1 MASST
6 DERRVNYG
14 RRFFWFAVA
23 IVVTG
28 LAYTGGWY
36 YAADRLV
43 AEVNAR
49 VAAANR
55 DGRRANCEN
64 PEARGYPFR
73 IGVYCRSVM
82 FEDARR
88 GLRLRAKE
96 LRTVAQVYQ
105 PHRVIAELDGPASIE
120 VPGVSALDLSWE
132 TMRASIRYAR
142 PIPERTSLAG
152 TRVEVRLADEGDGS
166 PAVATAETAE
176 FHMRPAGEGVDLA
189 SRFSGLVL
197 HPDLVGT
204 DSLPPLSGLVDLV
217 LDQLGSEPRA
227 RSGTIRTI
235 ALNIDDET
243 GATIS
248 GPVAIDEDGLID
260 AQLEVTLRNPRAIGA
275 ILAEALPESR
285 REIEFGMSGL
295 AALGDTPTLPLSISK
310 SQMRLGFISLGTI
323 PPL

>member
-6 DERRVNYG
+6 DERRVNYA
-14 RRFFWFAVA
+14 RRFFWFALA
-23 IVVTG
+23 IVVAG

-43 AEVNAR
+43 TEVNAR
-49 VAAANR
+49 VSAANR

-73 IGVYCRSVM
+73 IGVHCRSVM

-88 GLRLRAKE
+88 GVRFRAKE

-105 PHRVIAELDGPASIE
+105 PHRVIAELDGPASVE
-120 VPGVSALDLSWE
+120 VPGVNALDINWE
-132 TMRASIRYAR
+132 TMRASVRYAR
-142 PIPERTSLAG
+142 PLPERTSLAG
-152 TRVEVRLADEGDGS
+152 TRVEVRLADDGETS

-176 FHMRPAGEGVDLA
+176 LHMRPAGEGVDLA

-204 DSLPPLSGLVDLV
+204 DSLPPLSGLVDVV
-217 LDQLGSEPRA
+217 LDQLGPEPRG

-235 ALNIDDET
+235 AVTIDDDT

-260 AQLEVTLRNPRAIGA
+260 AKLEITLRNPRAIGE

-285 REIEFGMSGL
+285 REIEFGVSGL
-295 AALGDTPTLPLSISK
+295 AALGETPTLPLSISRSK
-310 SQMRLGFISLGTI
+310 VRLGFISLGTI
-323 PPL
+323 PPI